1 MRGPQHAQ
9 VVAAKTVIDGSAF
22 PIIADNSFKIPERI
36 KMERGIKFRAGIWV
50 IPSRCYRRSSSIPA
64 GVHDTSNLFYR
75 FKVGDK
81 AVAFPL
87 AAIINRAIRRDFRVD
102 LDSIDAIIPVPLS
115 PHKIELK
122 ELHRTR
128 LLAERLGE
136 LTSIPVL
143 EAVFLQAPISKRL
156 LIQDEGWTM
165 AQFEKRYLSL
175 LDVAAEVKKLRSVII
190 IDDVATRGS
199 TLRCMCRALRS
210 VKTDL
215 EILAVTAGQMVLTS
229 TCRSLT

>member
-1 MRGPQHAQ
+1 M
-9 VVAAKTVIDGSAF
+9 
-22 PIIADNSFKIPERI
+22 
-36 KMERGIKFRAGIWV
+36 
-50 IPSRCYRRSSSIPA
+50 
-64 GVHDTSNLFYR
+64 
-75 FKVGDK
+75 
-81 AVAFPL
+81 
-87 AAIINRAIRRDFRVD
+87 D

-143 EAVFLQAPISKRL
+143 EAVSLQAPISKRP

-190 IDDVATRGS
+190 IDDVFHKR
-199 TLRCMCRALRS
+199 
-210 VKTDL
+210 
-215 EILAVTAGQMVLTS
+215 Q
-229 TCRSLT
+229 